1 MAKVLVIDPMMSKLK
16 SDWLGAGYEVV
27 QPRSYELGD
36 IFPEL
41 PGTAGLLTA
50 FRPVPAEMIEA
61 APDLKVVARPGAGVD
76 NIDIEAATRR
86 GVMVCN
92 VTGVRGRSLAEHALF
107 MMLYLSRHAW
117 MKDDQAAWEA
127 TPPEQLTGKTLGV
140 VGLGDIGGN
149 VVKIGQGFGLKI
161 LVNTRTFDPGRVP
174 GTEVEFVSFDE
185 MCPRADFIVLA
196 MPLVPETQGLIRA
209 ETIGRM
215 KKTAIVINL
224 ARGQAVVTDD
234 LLEAIRAGRIAGAGL
249 DVTDPEPLPDGH
261 PLFSI
266 PQVIITPHNGS
277 RSPETTA
284 AAMCRMADN
293 VRKAMAGERP
303 IYLVNPEVLG

>member
-1 MAKVLVIDPMMSKLK
+1 VAKVLVIDPMMSKLK

-127 TPPEQLTGKTLGV
+127 TPPEQLAGKTLGV

-149 VVKIGQGFGLKI
+149 VVKIGQGFWSI
-161 LVNTRTFDPGRVP
+161 R
-174 GTEVEFVSFDE
+174 EH
-185 MCPRADFIVLA
+185 
-196 MPLVPETQGLIRA
+196 LIRA
-209 ETIGRM
+209 GC
-215 KKTAIVINL
+215 
-224 ARGQAVVTDD
+224 
-234 LLEAIRAGRIAGAGL
+234 RAPR
-249 DVTDPEPLPDGH
+249 
-261 PLFSI
+261 S
-266 PQVIITPHNGS
+266 NSS
-277 RSPETTA
+277 RSMRCVRA
-284 AAMCRMADN
+284 RILSCWRCRSFLKL
-293 VRKAMAGERP
+293 RG
-303 IYLVNPEVLG
+303 